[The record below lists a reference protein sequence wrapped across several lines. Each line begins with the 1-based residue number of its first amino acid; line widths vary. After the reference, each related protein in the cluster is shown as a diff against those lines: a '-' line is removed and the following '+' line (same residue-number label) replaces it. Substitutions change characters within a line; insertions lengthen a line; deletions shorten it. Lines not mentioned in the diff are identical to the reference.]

1 MYWETGGRG
10 DGRVR
15 GALRREPRNTDRASF
30 ELFGYVE
37 GTISTI
43 CKLIRVCHEFKS
55 KDDPKK
61 VFVRENLEMPRIAG
75 ITCIPGAG
83 VTQVEPRDPAIAR
96 KRARERPEARI
107 DERNGTK
114 KSKEETHSQSERRP
128 LTEEKMHRGGL
139 RGRRRERR
147 RGRRRKGGNERVVH
161 AMVEENV
168 RGVGDVVHRY
178 V

>member
-1 MYWETGGRG
+1 ME
-10 DGRVR
+10 
-15 GALRREPRNTDRASF
+15 
-30 ELFGYVE
+30 
-37 GTISTI
+37 I
-43 CKLIRVCHEFKS
+43 
-55 KDDPKK
+55 
-61 VFVRENLEMPRIAG
+61 PRIAG
-75 ITCIPGAG
+75 ITCIPRAG
-83 VTQVEPRDPAIAR
+83 VTQVGPRDPAIAW

-107 DERNGTK
+107 NERNGTM
-114 KSKEETHSQSERRP
+114 KSKEEAHSQSERRP
-128 LTEEKMHRGGL
+128 LTEEKIHRGGRL